1 MATSSNEW
9 ALKSRKSKLLLVLF
23 LHWRTPCSHESTD
36 TACPG
41 SSEQKHFQMKRQISC
56 MPFLSFLPG
65 QLPGVT
71 RIRFLVLS
79 GHHKCTHLFV
89 CALRICAL
97 LSVLETVGMISIHG
111 LCGREQKHAGNV
123 VPDWGLYFALWH
135 LTNIPIIVA
144 VIITVTESLII
155 LMYAHNRLTCGT
167 RKCDVALPYGI
178 CEK

>member
-1 MATSSNEW
+1 MH
-9 ALKSRKSKLLLVLF
+9 AL
-23 LHWRTPCSHESTD
+23 
-36 TACPG
+36 
-41 SSEQKHFQMKRQISC
+41 
-56 MPFLSFLPG
+56 
-65 QLPGVT
+65 
-71 RIRFLVLS
+71 
-79 GHHKCTHLFV
+79 V

-111 LCGREQKHAGNV
+111 LCGREQKHAENV